1 MPPLFEAP
9 AAHELVPDRWY
20 ERQLLSLDPGRPA
33 LFAQEESDRE
43 HLAGSRSQY
52 ERARA
57 HFKNRLRAR
66 WARAL
71 GVGPGGQVHHRIE
84 LQALTRFPGVFTPR
98 ELNALRNMSGIPG
111 EMDPATF
118 ERRRRELQAD
128 LRRRAVEPGSADW
141 RRTVAAQRAE
151 LGHRDLPRRM
161 FHNGLIRRFWNAQ
174 YTELD
179 RQLRLR
185 GLRDGTPAHAA
196 FVRAWLE
203 RGARGVDALY
213 PGRTTEE
220 RRRLDW
226 RAMSQGLDDAR
237 TIDLVRR

>member
-1 MPPLFEAP
+1 MHPIFEAP
-9 AAHELVPDRWY
+9 ATHEVVPDRWY
-20 ERQLLSLDPGRPA
+20 ERSLRSADPRRAP

-43 HLAGSRSQY
+43 HQPAARSQY

-57 HFKNRLRAR
+57 YFSSRLRDR

-84 LQALTRFPGVFTPR
+84 LQTLTRYPGVFTPR

-111 EMDPATF
+111 EMDTAAF

-128 LRRRAVEPGSADW
+128 LQSRKVKPGSREW
-141 RRTVAAQRAE
+141 RRTVAAQRAA
-151 LGHRDLPRRM
+151 LTDSDLRKKT

-174 YTELD
+174 YKELD
-179 RQLRLR
+179 RQLAARRLR
-185 GLRDGTPAHAA
+185 QGTSPYAA
-196 FVRAWLE
+196 FVRNWLQQ
-203 RGARGVDALY
+203 GALGVDTLY

-220 RRRLDW
+220 RQRLDW
-226 RAMSQGLDDAR
+226 TAMSQGRKDAKS
-237 TIDLVRR
+237 IHLVRR